1 MTATTIDPDS
11 LRLDSGN
18 HSGPTDGHCLMEAVS
33 MFAKEPFGDA
43 PKCVSPYL
51 RSFGITLND
60 RATDHRRQDLRQ
72 FIPLVVGTAGD
83 GLDDVRRWLAV
94 DHVTHITTPRWLDA
108 AGLHQHADALRALP
122 PITDYNTYSQSRTV
136 VYAARDAAYQLQ
148 RDTYGGKTRYRFI
161 YDAVLAKLSE
171 GKTADAT
178 TATATAAAAAAATD
192 AATAAADAATA
203 AAAATATDAATAA
216 ADAAADAATATTD
229 AATATAT
236 ATATADAATATAT
249 AAAAAD
255 GVPAYGTDAYW
266 AWRDELRNQ
275 VYAKVRAVYEERYA
289 DLLAESWTD
298 AINLYRRLINPVAS

>member
-18 HSGPTDGHCLMEAVS
+18 HSGHCLMEAVS

-229 AATATAT
+229 AATATA
-236 ATATADAATATAT
+236 
-249 AAAAAD
+249 AAAAD